1 MAKAKHSAT
10 STSISAS
17 GAPQSF
23 SRGRSQIQVTCC
35 TQVLAIK
42 CWSCDKKPSTCCS
55 CGWGPNIDKAR
66 SWMVIYGCSVNRFQ
80 IRHCNKWKMLFV
92 SLCTLRSLLY
102 FRSLLILGVCL
113 LWLLQKI
120 SKILQK
126 QFQYL
131 HIIFGLVHLM
141 IWGKYNMQH
150 NKCRKI
156 NWKSLYINIFYFTL
170 THIKRNWF

>member
-102 FRSLLILGVCL
+102 FRSLLILWVCL

-120 SKILQK
+120 SKIPQK

-131 HIIFGLVHLM
+131 HIILAVGPFNDMGE
-141 IWGKYNMQH
+141 I
-150 NKCRKI
+150 
-156 NWKSLYINIFYFTL
+156 
-170 THIKRNWF
+170 